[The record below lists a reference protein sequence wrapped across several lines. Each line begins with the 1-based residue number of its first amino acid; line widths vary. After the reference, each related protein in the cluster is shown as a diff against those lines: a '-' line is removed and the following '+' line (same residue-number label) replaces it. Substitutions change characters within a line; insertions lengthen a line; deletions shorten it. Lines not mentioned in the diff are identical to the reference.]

1 MADGRLRLGLFAAF
15 DPNWGG
21 GESYLLNLLDAL
33 GLVDG
38 PAVTLFH
45 GHHAGTALL
54 AKAAAIG
61 ATPIALD
68 QLTPRRPRWWLRKV
82 GEYADLPWLDG
93 FEQAVRGRVD
103 VTYLRPLPC
112 FARTPNV
119 HWIPDF
125 QERHLPALFTQA
137 EVRSR
142 EGEYQRFVSRSR
154 LTILQTQAAADEL
167 ATIFPAHGERARVL
181 SFAVAI
187 PDDVLQAD
195 PAATLAPYD
204 LPERF
209 IYFPG
214 QLWRHKNH
222 GLAIEALA
230 LVPDAVIVATGHLGD
245 YRGTEHVAALK
256 ARIAEL
262 GLERRFRLLGA
273 VPRDTLWAL
282 HRTALALLNPSRFEG
297 WSTTVEEAKALGR
310 PLLLSHIP
318 THRAQAMGR
327 AARWFG
333 VDDPVGL
340 AAGLRAIWQDGRAGP
355 DPVRERQ
362 ALAAYQADRQ
372 RFAAGFAAILAE
384 AAGRR

>member
-33 GLVDG
+33 GTIDEL
-38 PAVTLFH
+38 AVTLFC
-45 GHHAGTALL
+45 GHHASAALR
-54 AKAAAIG
+54 AKAEAIG
-61 ATPIALD
+61 AAQLALD

-125 QERHLPALFTQA
+125 QERHLPALFTPA

-142 EGEYQRFVSRSR
+142 EGEYRRFVSRSR

-167 ATIFPAHGERARVL
+167 GRIFPAFAERARVL

-187 PDDVLQAD
+187 PDEAVQGD
-195 PAATLAPYD
+195 PRALLSPYA

-209 IYFPG
+209 IYLPG

-222 GLAIEALA
+222 ALAIEALA
-230 LVPDAVIVATGHLGD
+230 QAPDVVIVSTGHLGD
-245 YRGTEHVAALK
+245 YRGTAHVQALE

-262 GLERRFRLLGA
+262 GLEGRFRLLGA
-273 VPRDTLWAL
+273 VPRETLWAL

-310 PLLLSHIP
+310 PLLLSDIP
-318 THRAQAMGR
+318 THRAQAQGR
-327 AARWFG
+327 EAGWFG
-333 VDDPVGL
+333 VDDPEEL
-340 AAGLRAIWQDGRAGP
+340 ARLLLTIWRDGRPGP
-355 DPVRERQ
+355 DLAGEAL
-362 ALAAYQADRQ
+362 ALAAYRADRE
-372 RFAAGFAAILAE
+372 RFARRFAAILRE
-384 AAGRR
+384 AAG